1 MFQIERLNAIEDYVN
16 QRGRADIG
24 ELSEVFGVSKVT
36 IRRDIDALENEKR
49 IIKTYGGVISLKAK
63 RSADI
68 PQSQR
73 MLENVDAKQKIGALA
88 ASLIE
93 DNDTIVID
101 TGTTTLAMIKN
112 ITAKNV
118 TVITHDL
125 LLAMEVIKYRCAE
138 LIVVGG
144 AWESSGYALIGC
156 QTLDAYKKMHVDKV
170 YIGCDAV
177 DRDFGVSGRMLSTV
191 DLKKTFLELSDR
203 AILLADQSKFGKR
216 AFYSLYPVKCVDTI
230 ITDGLSEEYREFCK
244 DNAISVLVAEESPS
258 RKG

>member
-16 QRGRADIG
+16 QKGRADISQ
-24 ELSEVFGVSKVT
+24 LSEVFGVSKVT
-36 IRRDIDALENEKR
+36 IRRDIDALEAEKR
-49 IIKTYGGVISLKAK
+49 VIKTYGGVLSVKTK
-63 RSADI
+63 RNADI
-68 PQSQR
+68 PQATR

-125 LLAMEVIKYRCAE
+125 LIAMEVIKCRCAE

-144 AWESSGYALIGC
+144 CWESTGYALIGC
-156 QTLDAYKKMHVDKV
+156 QTLDSYKKMHVDKV

-177 DRDFGVSGRMLSTV
+177 DMDFGVSGRMISTV
-191 DLKKTFLELSDR
+191 DLKKTFLEIADR
-203 AILLADQSKFGKR
+203 SILLADGTKFGKR
-216 AFYSLYPVKCVDTI
+216 AFYSLYPVSCVDTV
-230 ITDGLSEEYREFCK
+230 ITDGLSEEYKDFCEE
-244 DNAISVLVAEESPS
+244 NQITVLLAD
-258 RKG
+258 